1 MPTPHDIAAAM
12 RQHKICVLIPTY
24 NNAGTLR
31 AVVDGVLCVADDVV
45 VVNDGSTDDTA
56 AILHTFGNRIT
67 VITHPR
73 NRGKGAA
80 LRTGFEHALKAGY
93 DYAITLDSDGQHY
106 PDDIPAMV
114 QAIIEHPG
122 ALIVGRRDLSGVD
135 INGKSSFA
143 NKFSN
148 FWFRVQTGRRLDDTQ
163 TGYRAYPLHRLHG
176 NRLLTRRYEAE
187 LLLMVLAAWHGVE
200 LVQIPIR
207 VYYPPQAER
216 VSHFRPGAD
225 FTRISILNTVLCVAA
240 VVYGLPCRLF
250 NRVAQRRLFAGGFK
264 YFTHKR
270 GRLRQAALTMDRLG
284 RSLYALTFFMSWSM
298 LCGTPYIYLLFG
310 LGRNTERKRIRLHR
324 TLQSLSRFICR
335 NFPGAATN
343 YQFTE
348 RDPFERPAVVICNHQ
363 SHLDLPVLM
372 ALSPKLIFLTND
384 WVYNNPFYGKLIR
397 RAEFLPVSQGM
408 EVLLP
413 QLRDLRD
420 RGYSIVVFP
429 EGTRSADCSILRFHQ
444 GAFMLARE
452 LQMDILPLVLHGAG
466 HYLPKTDF
474 MLRRNPITLRVLPRV
489 PFADIDPEMPL
500 RKLASQFRRLIQGGY
515 NDMAAQLE
523 TADYWYALALYKYAY
538 RGWAVTAAA
547 KQQLRMAVDNPE
559 LISHRSQYAAVRIDN
574 SGVGAFALLYAL
586 VNPGTE
592 VWACEHCL
600 SDHRA
605 ADATADK
612 PANLH
617 TVHTVW
623 QSDYDAL
630 PPCELTIDLRAID
643 NCRMVVNQLILD

>member
-1 MPTPHDIAAAM
+1 MPTRYDIVAAM
-12 RQHKICVLIPTY
+12 RSHKICILIPTY
-24 NNAGTLR
+24 NNAGTLQ
-31 AVVDGVLCVADDVV
+31 AVVDGVLRVADNVL
-45 VVNDGSTDDTA
+45 VVNDGSTDGTA
-56 AILHTFGNRIT
+56 DILRGFGNRIT

-80 LRTGFEHALKAGY
+80 LRTGFDHALQAGY

-148 FWFRVQTGRRLDDTQ
+148 FWFRLQTGRRLDDTQ

-176 NRLLTRRYEAE
+176 NRLLTSRYEAE

-207 VYYPPQAER
+207 VYYPPRAER
-216 VSHFRPGAD
+216 VSHFRPGPD
-225 FTRISILNTVLCVAA
+225 FTRISILNTILCVGA
-240 VVYGLPCRLF
+240 VVYGLPCRLY
-250 NRVAQRRLFAGGFK
+250 NRVTQRRLFTGVFK
-264 YFTHKR
+264 PFTHKA
-270 GRLRQAALTMDRLG
+270 GRLRPAALTLGRLG
-284 RSLYALTFFMSWSM
+284 RSLFALTFFVSWSL
-298 LCGTPYIYLLFG
+298 LCGLPYVYLLFG
-310 LGRNTERKRIRLHR
+310 LGRNTERKRLRLHG
-324 TLQSLSRFICR
+324 TLQRLSRFICR
-335 NFPGAATN
+335 ILPGATVN
-343 YQFTE
+343 YQYTE
-348 RDPFERPAVVICNHQ
+348 PEPLARPAVIVCNHQ
-363 SHLDLPVLM
+363 SHFDLPVLM

-384 WVYNNPFYGKLIR
+384 RVYSNPFYGRIIR
-397 RAEFLPVSQGM
+397 RAGYLPVSLGM
-408 EVLLP
+408 ETLLP
-413 QLRDLRD
+413 RLRDLRD

-429 EGTRSADCSILRFHQ
+429 EGTRSDDCRILRFHQ

-489 PFADIDPEMPL
+489 AFADINPELPL
-500 RKLASQFRRLIQGGY
+500 RKVASQFRSIICRGY
-515 NDMAAQLE
+515 DDMAARIE
-523 TADYWYALALYKYAY
+523 TASYWYALAGYKYAY

-547 KQQLRMAVDNPE
+547 KRQLRMAADNPE
-559 LISHRSQYAAVRIDN
+559 LVNHRSQYSAVRILN
-574 SGVGAFALLYAL
+574 SGNGAFALLYAL

-592 VWACEHCL
+592 VWACESKL
-600 SDHRA
+600 NDHRV

-612 PANLH
+612 PVNLH

-630 PPCELTIDLRAID
+630 PPCELTINLRAID
-643 NCRMVVNQLILD
+643 NCRVAANQLILD